1 MTEVKR
7 HLERQQRRCG
17 NSIFRQALP
26 SQTALGKINIPKCL
40 CWLAFVMSRFVIL
53 REFFFALCGTYASSV
68 TILNNMHN
76 LSTLFLI
83 LLFFKIVLLY
93 RCFMRQVFCALA
105 CCKTIRHVQILLYTY
120 LLLIAYHPTLSL
132 NVFASSRNMRRMR
145 LVSTV
150 VSMASIIVDRPESW
164 AVSSFEF
171 EQIPDLVCGVLLC
184 YANSIIL
191 YNLVHITL
199 PLCCRPQIWLI

>member
-1 MTEVKR
+1 
-7 HLERQQRRCG
+7 
-17 NSIFRQALP
+17 
-26 SQTALGKINIPKCL
+26 
-40 CWLAFVMSRFVIL
+40 
-53 REFFFALCGTYASSV
+53 
-68 TILNNMHN
+68 
-76 LSTLFLI
+76 
-83 LLFFKIVLLY
+83 
-93 RCFMRQVFCALA
+93 
-105 CCKTIRHVQILLYTY
+105 
-120 LLLIAYHPTLSL
+120 
-132 NVFASSRNMRRMR
+132 MRRMR